1 MTELDPSELPIDEL
15 RDLRARLLADEDAI
29 SYVRRLAQA
38 RIDLVEAEIRRRGV
52 ASAGAADG
60 DTVAVGVDAAD
71 APATVADDLPNILGG
86 QLTGGRA
93 RPPRPAEDAS
103 GHPLAIELDELCARL
118 GAADVGS
125 LDDDDVTRLR
135 DELRAFERDR
145 SRERQELFG
154 QLDALSAELVRR
166 YRDGDVPLPTGDD

>member
-15 RDLRARLLADEDAI
+15 RELRARLLADEDAI

-38 RIDLVEAEIRRRGV
+38 RIDLVDAEIQRRGV
-52 ASAGAADG
+52 ATAGPDG
-60 DTVAVGVDAAD
+60 SHDDGPAGAD
-71 APATVADDLPNILGG
+71 APTTVADDLPTILAG

-103 GHPLAIELDELCARL
+103 GHPLAIELDDLCARL

-125 LDDDDVTRLR
+125 LDDDDVVRLR
-135 DELRAFERDR
+135 DELRTFERAR